1 MPRSTSASTMG
12 SRATSSSSRR
22 CSSRGSSRGC
32 GDPTPLAV
40 YLSLMIAYGVGNM
53 ANDAWYEQV
62 VKRGWTS
69 WRIPSV
75 LQPGLTWMWGLLI
88 VAGAAIFFTAFQPRR
103 DHAATHRPS
112 SET

>member
-1 MPRSTSASTMG
+1 MTGAPA
-12 SRATSSSSRR
+12 
-22 CSSRGSSRGC
+22 
-32 GDPTPLAV
+32 LAAAPANAPPDAARL

-62 VKRGWTS
+62 VKRGWID

-75 LQPGLTWMWGLLI
+75 LQPEAHLDVGPLI

-103 DHAATHRPS
+103 DHAANPPREPRDLAS
-112 SET
+112 RSRR